1 MKVIVDVLILD
12 VKPAISCVSNRTVVF
27 AAEDVML
34 VVEGIMS
41 AMKKDE
47 GSCKSESTSCQLYQ
61 QREYR
66 V

>member
-1 MKVIVDVLILD
+1 MWSVATVKVIVDVLILD

-47 GSCKSESTSCQLYQ
+47 GS
-61 QREYR
+61 
-66 V
+66 